1 MHNDV
6 VEHIFMYGEIVCGN
20 DERDT
25 HYFLFPRGGGC
36 RGAVCIREQL
46 KNQFIKI
53 RGKKDRYK
61 DSGFIVDSIP

>member
-1 MHNDV
+1 MGKLCA
-6 VEHIFMYGEIVCGN
+6 ETTRGIHIIILHAGAEV
-20 DERDT
+20 
-25 HYFLFPRGGGC
+25 C

>member
-25 HYFLFPRGGGC
+25 HYYITRGRVGVPG
-36 RGAVCIREQL
+36 ISL
-46 KNQFIKI
+46 H
-53 RGKKDRYK
+53 
-61 DSGFIVDSIP
+61 

>member
-25 HYFLFPRGGGC
+25 HYYITRG
-36 RGAVCIREQL
+36 RVGAPGISLRQGAIKESVHKNNREERQ
-46 KNQFIKI
+46 I
-53 RGKKDRYK
+53 
-61 DSGFIVDSIP
+61 